1 MAAALPFIALGASGL
16 SAVAGLKSGQ
26 ATAGGLR
33 SQAMQTRMQ
42 AKGEELKYKQQGV
55 AVLDNILQTQA
66 SVNASAGAGG
76 IDPFSG
82 SASKL
87 SQQALSKGAGEYYG
101 SRDNSII
108 VLRSGELQAQE
119 YESAAR
125 SAMSQARMGAIMSLA
140 QGAFNYAMLGG
151 PGLGGGTTGSGWNGL
166 GGGTQGYMGGG
177 TVVRGGGSFGAKAGA
192 TSSYG
197 GIDATAGF

>member
-1 MAAALPFIALGASGL
+1 MAAALPFIALGAAGL

-42 AKGEELKYKQQGV
+42 AKGEALKYKQQGV
-55 AVLDNILQTQA
+55 AVLENILQTQA
-66 SVNASAGAGG
+66 TINARGAAGG

-82 SASKL
+82 SANAL
-87 SQQALSKGAGEYYG
+87 QQYALAQGAKENYTTM
-101 SRDNSII
+101 DNAII
-108 VLRSGELQAQE
+108 AVRSGELQAQE

-140 QGAFNYAMLGG
+140 QGAFSYGMLGG
-151 PGLGGGTTGSGWNGL
+151 PGFGGGASAGVNPFA
-166 GGGTQGYMGGG
+166 GGTPTGVGLPGGEFGMTNLNMSGYGQL
-177 TVVRGGGSFGAKAGA
+177 GAR
-192 TSSYG
+192 
-197 GIDATAGF
+197 F

>member
-66 SVNASAGAGG
+66 TLNARAGAGS

-82 SASKL
+82 SANAL
-87 SQQALSKGAGEYYG
+87 QQYALAQGAKENYTTM
-101 SRDNSII
+101 DNAII
-108 VLRSGELQAQE
+108 AVRSGELQAQE

-151 PGLGGGTTGSGWNGL
+151 PGFGGGASAGVNPFASGTPTGVGLPGGEFGTTNLNVSGPGQL
-166 GGGTQGYMGGG
+166 GAM
-177 TVVRGGGSFGAKAGA
+177 F
-192 TSSYG
+192 
-197 GIDATAGF
+197 

>member
-1 MAAALPFIALGASGL
+1 MAAALPFIALGAAGL

-42 AKGEELKYKQQGV
+42 AKGEALKYKQQGV

-82 SASKL
+82 SAREL
-87 SQQALSKGAGEYYG
+87 SRQALSKGAGEYYG

-125 SAMSQARMGAIMSLA
+125 SAMSQARMGAIMSVA
-140 QGAFNYAMLGG
+140 QGAFSYGMLGG
-151 PGLGGGTTGSGWNGL
+151 PGFGGAPTGVNPFAGGTPPA
-166 GGGTQGYMGGG
+166 
-177 TVVRGGGSFGAKAGA
+177 VA
-192 TSSYG
+192 
-197 GIDATAGF
+197 

>member
-55 AVLDNILQTQA
+55 AVLENILQTQA
-66 SVNASAGAGG
+66 TLNARGAAGG

-82 SASKL
+82 SANAL
-87 SQQALSKGAGEYYG
+87 QQYALAQGAKENYTTM
-101 SRDNSII
+101 DNAII
-108 VLRSGELQAQE
+108 AVRSGELQAQE

-125 SAMSQARMGAIMSLA
+125 SAMSQARMGAIMSLV
-140 QGAFNYAMLGG
+140 QGAGSFAMLGG
-151 PGLGGGTTGSGWNGL
+151 FGAGGGAGAGVNPFA
-166 GGGTQGYMGGG
+166 GGTPTGVGLPGGEFGMTNLNMSGYGQL
-177 TVVRGGGSFGAKAGA
+177 GAR
-192 TSSYG
+192 
-197 GIDATAGF
+197 F

>member
-1 MAAALPFIALGASGL
+1 MAAALPFIALGAAGL

-26 ATAGGLR
+26 ATASGLR

-66 SVNASAGAGG
+66 TLNARAGAGS

-82 SASKL
+82 SANAL
-87 SQQALSKGAGEYYG
+87 QQYALAQGAKENYTTM
-101 SRDNSII
+101 DNAII
-108 VLRSGELQAQE
+108 AVRSGELQAQE

-140 QGAFNYAMLGG
+140 QGAVSYGMLGG
-151 PGLGGGTTGSGWNGL
+151 PGFGGNVVSSGVAGPQDTIFAAKQFGSMQN
-166 GGGTQGYMGGG
+166 
-177 TVVRGGGSFGAKAGA
+177 A
-192 TSSYG
+192 TIMTSGQSLP
-197 GIDATAGF
+197 GFVY

>member
-1 MAAALPFIALGASGL
+1 MAAALPFIALGAAGL

-33 SQAMQTRMQ
+33 SQATQTRMQ

-55 AVLDNILQTQA
+55 AVLDNILRTQA
-66 SVNASAGAGG
+66 TLNARAGAGS

-82 SASKL
+82 SANAL
-87 SQQALSKGAGEYYG
+87 QQYALAQGAKENYTTM
-101 SRDNSII
+101 DNAII
-108 VLRSGELQAQE
+108 AVRSGELQAQE

-140 QGAFNYAMLGG
+140 QGAFSYGMLGG
-151 PGLGGGTTGSGWNGL
+151 PGLGGGASAGVNPFA
-166 GGGTQGYMGGG
+166 GGTPTGVGLPGGEFGMTNLNMSGYGQL
-177 TVVRGGGSFGAKAGA
+177 GAR
-192 TSSYG
+192 
-197 GIDATAGF
+197 F

>member
-1 MAAALPFIALGASGL
+1 MAAALPFIAVGAAGL
-16 SAVAGLKSGQ
+16 SAVAQLKSGQ

-33 SQAMQTRMQ
+33 SQATQARMQ

-66 SVNASAGAGG
+66 TINARAGAGS
-76 IDPFSG
+76 IDPYSG
-82 SASKL
+82 SAGSL
-87 SQQALSKGAGEYYG
+87 AIQALAKGALEKYMTVEGQ
-101 SRDNSII
+101 II
-108 VLRSGELQAQE
+108 SLRSGELQAQE

-151 PGLGGGTTGSGWNGL
+151 PGLGGGASAGVNPFA
-166 GGGTQGYMGGG
+166 GGTPTGVGLPGGEFGMTNLNMSGYGQL
-177 TVVRGGGSFGAKAGA
+177 GAR
-192 TSSYG
+192 
-197 GIDATAGF
+197 F

>member
-55 AVLDNILQTQA
+55 AVLDNILRTQA
-66 SVNASAGAGG
+66 AITARGAAGSV
-76 IDPFSG
+76 DPFSG
-82 SASKL
+82 SAGNL
-87 SQQALSKGAGEYYG
+87 QQYALAKGALEMYAAE
-101 SRDNSII
+101 DNRLI
-108 VLRSGELQAQE
+108 VERTGELQAQE

-140 QGAFNYAMLGG
+140 QGAFSYAMLGG
-151 PGLGGGTTGSGWNGL
+151 PGFGGASSPLQLSPAGSAP
-166 GGGTQGYMGGG
+166 MA
-177 TVVRGGGSFGAKAGA
+177 SAKVGQRFIPQAVTPGF
-192 TSSYG
+192 G
-197 GIDATAGF
+197 GIY

>member
-1 MAAALPFIALGASGL
+1 MAAALPFIALGAAGL

-26 ATAGGLR
+26 ATASGLR

-66 SVNASAGAGG
+66 TLNARAGAGS

-82 SASKL
+82 SANAL
-87 SQQALSKGAGEYYG
+87 QQYALAQGAKENYTTM
-101 SRDNSII
+101 DNAII
-108 VLRSGELQAQE
+108 AVRSGELQAQE

-125 SAMSQARMGAIMSLA
+125 SAMSQARMGAIMSLV
-140 QGAFNYAMLGG
+140 QGAGSFAMLGG
-151 PGLGGGTTGSGWNGL
+151 FGAGGGAGAGVNPFA
-166 GGGTQGYMGGG
+166 GGTPTGVGLPGGEFGMTNLNMSGYGQL
-177 TVVRGGGSFGAKAGA
+177 GAR
-192 TSSYG
+192 
-197 GIDATAGF
+197 F

>member
-26 ATAGGLR
+26 AQASGLR

-42 AKGEELKYKQQGV
+42 AKGESLKYKQQGI

-66 SVNASAGAGG
+66 TLNARGAAGG

-82 SASKL
+82 SANAL
-87 SQQALSKGAGEYYG
+87 QQYALAQGAKENYTTM
-101 SRDNSII
+101 DNAII
-108 VLRSGELQAQE
+108 AVRSGELQAQE

-140 QGAFNYAMLGG
+140 QGAFSYGMLGG
-151 PGLGGGTTGSGWNGL
+151 PGFGGGAGAGINPL
-166 GGGTQGYMGGG
+166 AGGTPTGVGLPGGEFGMTNLNMSGYGQL
-177 TVVRGGGSFGAKAGA
+177 GAR
-192 TSSYG
+192 
-197 GIDATAGF
+197 F

>member
-1 MAAALPFIALGASGL
+1 MAAALPFIALGAAGL

-33 SQAMQTRMQ
+33 SQATQTRMQ

-66 SVNASAGAGG
+66 TLNARGAAGG

-82 SASKL
+82 SANAL
-87 SQQALSKGAGEYYG
+87 QQYALAQGAKENYTTM
-101 SRDNSII
+101 DNAII
-108 VLRSGELQAQE
+108 AVRSGELQAQE

-125 SAMSQARMGAIMSLA
+125 SAMSQARMGAIMSVA
-140 QGAFNYAMLGG
+140 QGVFSYGMLGG
-151 PGLGGGTTGSGWNGL
+151 PGFGGAPTGVNPFAGGTPTGVGLPGGEFGMTNLNVSGPGQL
-166 GGGTQGYMGGG
+166 GA
-177 TVVRGGGSFGAKAGA
+177 RF
-192 TSSYG
+192 
-197 GIDATAGF
+197 

>member
-1 MAAALPFIALGASGL
+1 MAAALPFLALGASGL

-55 AVLDNILQTQA
+55 AVLDNILRTQA
-66 SVNASAGAGG
+66 TLNARAGAGS

-82 SASKL
+82 SANAL
-87 SQQALSKGAGEYYG
+87 QQYALAQGAKENYTTM
-101 SRDNSII
+101 DNAII
-108 VLRSGELQAQE
+108 AVRSGELQAQE

-151 PGLGGGTTGSGWNGL
+151 PGLGG
-166 GGGTQGYMGGG
+166 
-177 TVVRGGGSFGAKAGA
+177 KAGA
-192 TSSYG
+192 GINPLANGTPTGATLPGGEFGTTNLNMSGYG
-197 GIDATAGF
+197 QLGARF

>member
-1 MAAALPFIALGASGL
+1 MAAALPFIALGAAGL

-66 SVNASAGAGG
+66 TINARAGAGS
-76 IDPFSG
+76 IDPYSG
-82 SASKL
+82 SAGSL
-87 SQQALSKGAGEYYG
+87 AIQALAKGALEKYMTVEGQ
-101 SRDNSII
+101 II
-108 VLRSGELQAQE
+108 SLRSGELQAQE

-140 QGAFNYAMLGG
+140 QGAFSYGMLGG
-151 PGLGGGTTGSGWNGL
+151 PGLGGGASAGVNPFASGTPTGVGLPGGEFGMTNLNMSGYGQL
-166 GGGTQGYMGGG
+166 GA
-177 TVVRGGGSFGAKAGA
+177 RF
-192 TSSYG
+192 
-197 GIDATAGF
+197 

>member
-1 MAAALPFIALGASGL
+1 MAAALPFIALGAAGL

-26 ATAGGLR
+26 AQASGLR

-66 SVNASAGAGG
+66 SVNAGAGAGG

-101 SRDNSII
+101 SRENSII
-108 VLRSGELQAQE
+108 ALRSGELQAQE

-140 QGAFNYAMLGG
+140 QGAAAYGMLGG
-151 PGLGGGTTGSGWNGL
+151 PGLGGGAGTGINPFA
-166 GGGTQGYMGGG
+166 GGTPTGVGLPGGEFGMTNLNMSGYGQL
-177 TVVRGGGSFGAKAGA
+177 GAR
-192 TSSYG
+192 
-197 GIDATAGF
+197 F

>member
-42 AKGEELKYKQQGV
+42 AKGEALKYKQQGV
-55 AVLDNILQTQA
+55 AVLENILQTQA
-66 SVNASAGAGG
+66 TLNARGAAGG

-82 SASKL
+82 SANAL
-87 SQQALSKGAGEYYG
+87 QQYALAQGAKENYTTM
-101 SRDNSII
+101 DNAII
-108 VLRSGELQAQE
+108 AVRSGELQAQE

-125 SAMSQARMGAIMSLA
+125 SAMSQARIGAIMSLA
-140 QGAFNYAMLGG
+140 QGAFSYGMLGG
-151 PGLGGGTTGSGWNGL
+151 PGFGGGASAGVNPFA
-166 GGGTQGYMGGG
+166 GGTPTGVGLPGGEFGMTNLNMSGYGQL
-177 TVVRGGGSFGAKAGA
+177 GAR
-192 TSSYG
+192 
-197 GIDATAGF
+197 F

>member
-1 MAAALPFIALGASGL
+1 MTAALPFIALGAAGL

-33 SQAMQTRMQ
+33 SQATQTRMQ
-42 AKGEELKYKQQGV
+42 AKGEKLKYKQQGV

-66 SVNASAGAGG
+66 TLNARAGAGS

-82 SASKL
+82 SANAL
-87 SQQALSKGAGEYYG
+87 QQYALAQGAKENYTTM
-101 SRDNSII
+101 DNAII
-108 VLRSGELQAQE
+108 AVRSGELQAQE

-151 PGLGGGTTGSGWNGL
+151 PGLGGGASAGVNPL
-166 GGGTQGYMGGG
+166 AGGTPTGVGLPGGEFGMTNLNMSGYGQL
-177 TVVRGGGSFGAKAGA
+177 GAR
-192 TSSYG
+192 
-197 GIDATAGF
+197 F

>member
-1 MAAALPFIALGASGL
+1 MAALPFIALGAAGL

-33 SQAMQTRMQ
+33 SQATQTRMQ

-55 AVLDNILQTQA
+55 AVLDNILRTQA

-140 QGAFNYAMLGG
+140 QGAFSYGMLGG
-151 PGLGGGTTGSGWNGL
+151 PGLGGGASAGVNPFA
-166 GGGTQGYMGGG
+166 GGTPTGVGLPGGEFGMTNLNMSGYGQL
-177 TVVRGGGSFGAKAGA
+177 GAR
-192 TSSYG
+192 
-197 GIDATAGF
+197 F

>member
-42 AKGEELKYKQQGV
+42 AKGEALKYKQQGV

-125 SAMSQARMGAIMSLA
+125 SAMSQARMGAIMSLV
-140 QGAFNYAMLGG
+140 QGAGSFAMLGG
-151 PGLGGGTTGSGWNGL
+151 FGAGGGAGAGVNPFA
-166 GGGTQGYMGGG
+166 GGTPTGVGLPGGEFGMTNLNMSGYGQL
-177 TVVRGGGSFGAKAGA
+177 GAR
-192 TSSYG
+192 
-197 GIDATAGF
+197 F

>member
-1 MAAALPFIALGASGL
+1 MAVALPFIALGASGL

-66 SVNASAGAGG
+66 TINARAGAGS
-76 IDPFSG
+76 IDPYSG
-82 SASKL
+82 SAGSL
-87 SQQALSKGAGEYYG
+87 AIQALAKGALEKYMTVEGQ
-101 SRDNSII
+101 II
-108 VLRSGELQAQE
+108 SLRSGELQAQE

-140 QGAFNYAMLGG
+140 QGAFSYAMLGG
-151 PGLGGGTTGSGWNGL
+151 PGLGG
-166 GGGTQGYMGGG
+166 
-177 TVVRGGGSFGAKAGA
+177 KAGA
-192 TSSYG
+192 GINPFANGTPTGAALPG
-197 GIDATAGF
+197 GEFGTTNLNMSGRGQLGARF

>member
-1 MAAALPFIALGASGL
+1 MAAALPFIALGASAL

-33 SQAMQTRMQ
+33 SQATQARMQ

-55 AVLDNILQTQA
+55 AVLDNILRTQA
-66 SVNASAGAGG
+66 TLNARAGAGS

-82 SASKL
+82 SANAL
-87 SQQALSKGAGEYYG
+87 QQYALAQGAKENYTTM
-101 SRDNSII
+101 DNAII
-108 VLRSGELQAQE
+108 AVRSGELQAQE

-151 PGLGGGTTGSGWNGL
+151 PGLGGGASAGVNPFA
-166 GGGTQGYMGGG
+166 GGTPTGVGLPGGEFGMTNLNMSGYGQL
-177 TVVRGGGSFGAKAGA
+177 GAR
-192 TSSYG
+192 
-197 GIDATAGF
+197 F